1 MVFSLKIGI
10 HLLIG
15 KVADRKKN
23 PLDILNLSSS
33 STEQHP
39 IEIER
44 ELKKPTR
51 LPTLQTSKFG
61 Y

>member
-23 PLDILNLSSS
+23 PLDILNLSNS

-39 IEIER
+39 IE
-44 ELKKPTR
+44 LKEN
-51 LPTLQTSKFG
+51 
-61 Y
+61 